1 MKNLKRIALLLAV
14 VLSLVFTLTACL
26 RNNDNLSSSG
36 GGTSVSADIGNSST
50 GGVTSS
56 TGGGNSSMG
65 GDSSSAGGEV
75 EPDPDPDAP
84 AYEVKNY
91 TLFVNKIGTCRF
103 EAEDVD
109 VTYHKISSD
118 NPSKIVER
126 KDASGGKFLAAA
138 TGNVQSGQYFE
149 FKINL
154 RFNAKITMTAAY
166 AQTDKWKGYDEDL
179 TKAYTYIIDDNR
191 NMPLSAAK
199 TVLKARQNITEWE
212 TFAYQSVTLP
222 LGEHRFRV
230 TVAENTG
237 KGNPNIDYFDFAV
250 EKVSSVPDENE
261 DVPANDAHTAL
272 QYAYLNDS
280 NYENIEAYA
289 VGVNELSR
297 PRAITLDFSKDS
309 VNSSTYVLQYAY
321 DNSFADATLI
331 TNLSEKK
338 ASVFNLKTGRKV
350 YFRGAADE
358 KGLSSATVHEIELA
372 GKGPRNLY
380 ISGVSNVRDIGG
392 YTSSLVPGGRIR
404 QGLYYRGAN
413 LNSITEAGKAEM
425 LRLGI
430 KCEIDLRDDYQ
441 CKGPYVDGIAYNA
454 ISIPSGTEGRRFEEF
469 ADEYKKIFTLIA
481 NADKNPVYL
490 HCTAGADRTGISS
503 FMLLTVCGAEY
514 EDMARDYLFTNFS
527 THGSRF
533 NNYTWEFKNWWKK
546 LDNFSGDT
554 KAEKAKNWLISKGVT
569 AEQVETIREIFVEG
583 YKKA

>member
-1 MKNLKRIALLLAV
+1 MKNFKRIALLLAV
-14 VLSLVFTLTACL
+14 VLSLVFTLTSCL

-50 GGVTSS
+50 GGGTSVS
-56 TGGGNSSMG
+56 G
-65 GDSSSAGGEV
+65 GDSSSGGGDSSSGGEV
-75 EPDPDPDAP
+75 EPDPDAP
-84 AYEVKNY
+84 TYEVKDY

-166 AQTDKWKGYDEDL
+166 AQTDKWKGYNEDL

-199 TVLKARQNITEWE
+199 TVLKARDNITEWE
-212 TFAYQSVTLP
+212 TFTYQSVTLP

-250 EKVSSVPDENE
+250 EKVSSLPDENN
-261 DVPANDAHTAL
+261 DVPANDVHTAL
-272 QYAYLNDS
+272 QYAYLNDD

-289 VGVNELSR
+289 NGVAELSR
-297 PRAITLDFSKDS
+297 PRAITLDFSKD
-309 VNSSTYVLQYAY
+309 NITSSTYVLQYAY
-321 DNSFADATLI
+321 DNSFSDATLI
-331 TNLSEKK
+331 TNLKEKK

-350 YFRGAADE
+350 YYRGAADE
-358 KGLSSATVHEIELA
+358 KGLSAAIVHEIELA

-392 YTSSLVPGGRIR
+392 YASSLVEGGKIR

-441 CKGPYVDGIAYNA
+441 CTGPYVDGIAYNA

-533 NNYTWEFKNWWKK
+533 NNYTWEFKNWWTK

-554 KAEKAKNWLISKGVT
+554 KAEKAKKWLISKGIT